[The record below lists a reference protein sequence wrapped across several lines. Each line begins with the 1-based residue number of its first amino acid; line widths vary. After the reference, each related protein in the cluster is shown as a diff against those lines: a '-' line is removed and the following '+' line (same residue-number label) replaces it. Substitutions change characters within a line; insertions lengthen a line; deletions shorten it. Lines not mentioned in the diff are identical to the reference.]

1 MAEIMPVGLGLQR
14 PTLWQRSWR
23 ISRIFLGALLG
34 ALIVFGIPLAIA
46 LVIISFF

>member
-1 MAEIMPVGLGLQR
+1 MAENKPVGLGLQR
-14 PTLWQRSWR
+14 PTVWQRSWR
-23 ISRIFLGALLG
+23 ITRILLGALLG